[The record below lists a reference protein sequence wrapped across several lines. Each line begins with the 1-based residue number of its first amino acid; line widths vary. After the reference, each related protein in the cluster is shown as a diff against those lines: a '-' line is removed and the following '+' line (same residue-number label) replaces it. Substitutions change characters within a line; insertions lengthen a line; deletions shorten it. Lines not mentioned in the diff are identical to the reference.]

1 MLSKEQYIQYLMSTP
16 VNYTYTHLADHLDGT
31 SYDAINDD
39 WGRGKV
45 TVRDLW
51 RLAEAFMENRRA
63 AYLIVDDSVQEKPH
77 SRRIELVKRQCSGN
91 THRLVKGIGMVN

>member
-1 MLSKEQYIQYLMSTP
+1 MKF
-16 VNYTYTHLADHLDGT
+16 NDGL
-31 SYDAINDD
+31 
-39 WGRGKV
+39 GRGKV

-77 SRRIELVKRQCSGN
+77 SRRIELVKRQYSGN
-91 THRLVKGIGMVN
+91 THRLMKGIGMVN